1 MSWLSRAAA
10 RLVPAERRDWA
21 EALWAEADE
30 VPPGLARL
38 AWRAGGMR
46 LIAREALLMRRAGR
60 SLVFAAA
67 AAWVAWAAWPGPAG
81 NVATAVARVD
91 VVTVLLVLAGLPL
104 LARWLFGPAAAG
116 PMARVLRAGAYA
128 AVLAL
133 TVAKGRV
140 EQVVNAPPV
149 VAYQAT
155 HGGLPPLSYT
165 WFTETVFL
173 LIVAGYVAAI
183 LVMTARRSPVA
194 PATLAIGTG
203 AGVLLGVVMCAVTPL
218 GLTNGATEP
227 WLAGSAIDPV
237 VALAWILLLGGP
249 IVAGGMAG
257 RRYRGPGS
265 PEQAVNAKVWQGV
278 AAGFLATGVGALIV
292 AVLGTGTVAM
302 MPRAGWLLRWLY
314 PGQHLLAA
322 VARHRELMAGMNAS
336 GYGTLGYGWILLA
349 FPVIGLILGASGS
362 SWVHNVTSGDP
373 DSPPGGGPGSGGGG
387 PPGPEPAPDP
397 PGGGQAS
404 LPAGTRHAPR
414 GAPRHGELSRT

>member
-104 LARWLFGPAAAG
+104 LARWLFGPPAAG

-155 HGGLPPLSYT
+155 HGGLAPLSYT
-165 WFTETVFL
+165 WFAETVFL
-173 LIVAGYVAAI
+173 LIV
-183 LVMTARRSPVA
+183 
-194 PATLAIGTG
+194 PAT
-203 AGVLLGVVMCAVTPL
+203 
-218 GLTNGATEP
+218 
-227 WLAGSAIDPV
+227 WLP
-237 VALAWILLLGGP
+237 
-249 IVAGGMAG
+249 
-257 RRYRGPGS
+257 
-265 PEQAVNAKVWQGV
+265 
-278 AAGFLATGVGALIV
+278 
-292 AVLGTGTVAM
+292 
-302 MPRAGWLLRWLY
+302 
-314 PGQHLLAA
+314 
-322 VARHRELMAGMNAS
+322 
-336 GYGTLGYGWILLA
+336 
-349 FPVIGLILGASGS
+349 
-362 SWVHNVTSGDP
+362 SWS
-373 DSPPGGGPGSGGGG
+373 
-387 PPGPEPAPDP
+387 
-397 PGGGQAS
+397 
-404 LPAGTRHAPR
+404 
-414 GAPRHGELSRT
+414 